1 MILVINSDLTYNQT
15 VHVLFSYLKKKKPR
29 KIDTDEVD
37 GNKISIEGGNDQI
50 NPKNKFEKEYIQIQD
65 KQGN

>member
-15 VHVLFSYLKKKKPR
+15 VHVLFSYFKKKTPR

-37 GNKISIEGGNDQI
+37 ENKISIEGGNDQI
-50 NPKNKFEKEYIQIQD
+50 NPKNKFDLKNIFRL
-65 KQGN
+65 G